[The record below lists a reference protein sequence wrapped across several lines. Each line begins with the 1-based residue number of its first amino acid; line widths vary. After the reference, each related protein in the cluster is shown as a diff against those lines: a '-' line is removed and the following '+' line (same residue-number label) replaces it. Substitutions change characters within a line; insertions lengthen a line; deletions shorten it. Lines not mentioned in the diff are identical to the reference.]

1 MPVRLSATADSQF
14 QVSKWTIKTNRES
27 TKMESTKENL
37 YGRQKARSPL
47 AALGQRGSTIP
58 SFSSLFIFCLPWR
71 GIVRRGWTT
80 PAVFS
85 SFYFL
90 FVFLQL

>member
-1 MPVRLSATADSQF
+1 VQRLILNFKF
-14 QVSKWTIKTNRES
+14 QNGQSKPITKAR
-27 TKMESTKENL
+27 KMESTKENL

-71 GIVRRGWTT
+71 GIVRRGRTT

-90 FVFLQL
+90 FVVLQL